1 MADKNIPKAE
11 GMVTETLPAANF
23 RVKLDDGRMVLA
35 HLSGK
40 MRLYHI
46 KIVIGDRVLLELSP
60 DGARGRIARRL

>member
-1 MADKNIPKAE
+1 MADKNVKRAE
-11 GMVTETLPAANF
+11 GMVTEALPAANF
-23 RVKLDDGRMVLA
+23 RVRLDDGQMVLA

-46 KIVIGDRVLLELSP
+46 KIVTGDRVLLELSP